1 MKEVKFDEQVLVE
14 ANNEKQNNAEIEVS
28 DAVVTAV
35 IFWR

>member
-1 MKEVKFDEQVLVE
+1 MKEVEFDEQVLVE